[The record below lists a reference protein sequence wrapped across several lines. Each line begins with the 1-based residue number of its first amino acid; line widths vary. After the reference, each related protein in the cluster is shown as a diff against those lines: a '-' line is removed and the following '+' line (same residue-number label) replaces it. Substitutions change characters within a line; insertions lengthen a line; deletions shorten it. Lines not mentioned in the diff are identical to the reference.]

1 MSLVQQPQ
9 PVEATQSRPV
19 PQNLASPKSPSL
31 LKRMMSARSSRM
43 SALDSSSFS
52 LDDSERF
59 MLPPSTS
66 TALTSPLPARFFRP
80 KKLPCCDPSSSDLM
94 EWLQG
99 DCPQDLLP
107 KILAF
112 AGPQMVSKLSQTN
125 RFWNALV
132 SQEQTWRTLSEELYK
147 WTEEDETPSCWRDY
161 YRYNPCVP
169 VDFPSITRALA
180 SATTHK
186 HLQNRSVRVLM
197 RPGRYILKE
206 PITVEANHGV
216 SVTVETMDLPDS
228 FNHVIEYPND
238 EKPKKRK
245 TSLRKLLSCRTVD
258 ADDED
263 EPPLEFP
270 ERSSEFGMVLGKNRA
285 VLTLRCKKHNQPL
298 VKVRR
303 GSCVLRNL
311 ELRHITYGLDIW
323 NGNAAVQIQ
332 PPLSPDEQPIPVA
345 PMPTAVLDHVD
356 VTSESGR
363 GVVNIDG
370 GDLSIRNCYIHDCAA
385 TGVYVGAAASKLTI
399 QNTDVVRNG
408 NGNRQHRRGIARG
421 HSGIYLEQGLAEINN
436 SSISQNCLTGISA
449 VSPSNAILHLSE
461 SELVSNGSTQLE
473 MPDIGTLA
481 QRNSSTRDVHL
492 SNVDSP
498 RLRSALVEEVDSMM
512 SSSIMSSELSSEFSI

>member
-1 MSLVQQPQ
+1 MSLVQQPP
-9 PVEATQSRPV
+9 PVEATQSRPL
-19 PQNLASPKSPSL
+19 PQNLASRKSSGL
-31 LKRMMSARSSRM
+31 LKRMMSRRSSRM

-52 LDDSERF
+52 LDSESSM
-59 MLPPSTS
+59 MLPPTS
-66 TALTSPLPARFFRP
+66 AVPVAPRPARFFRQ
-80 KKLPCCDPSSSDLM
+80 KRLHCDPSSSDLM
-94 EWLQG
+94 EWLQD

-112 AGPQMVSKLSQTN
+112 AGPQLVAKLSQTN
-125 RFWNALV
+125 KFWNGVV

-147 WTEEDETPSCWRDY
+147 WKEGDETPSCWKDY

-186 HLQNRSVRVLM
+186 HLQTRSIRVLL

-206 PITVEANHGV
+206 TITVEANHEV
-216 SVTVETMDLPDS
+216 HVAVETMDLPDT
-228 FNHVIEYPND
+228 FNQVIEDPKD

-245 TSLRKLLSCRTVD
+245 KSLRKLLSCRTVD

-263 EPPLEFP
+263 ELPPEFP
-270 ERSSEFGMVLGKNRA
+270 EPSELGMVLGKERA
-285 VLTLRCKKHNQPL
+285 VLTLRCKKHNQPIL
-298 VKVRR
+298 KVRR
-303 GSCVLRNL
+303 GSCILRNL

-356 VTSESGR
+356 ITSESGR

-370 GDLSIRNCYIHDCAA
+370 GDLTIRNCYIHDCAA

-399 QNTDVVRNG
+399 QNSDVVRNG

-421 HSGIYLEQGLAEINN
+421 HSGIYLEQGLAEITN

-449 VSPSNAILHLSE
+449 VSPLNAILHLSE
-461 SELVSNGSTQLE
+461 SELVSNGATQLE
-473 MPDIGTLA
+473 MPDIGTMA
-481 QRNSSTRDVHL
+481 QRHSSTRDVHL
-492 SNVDSP
+492 SNVGSP
-498 RLRSALVEEVDSMM
+498 RLRSALVEDVDM
-512 SSSIMSSELSSEFSI
+512 SSVSSSELSSDLSN